1 MLSKMVRYWRP
12 YEWPSD
18 VVTLMECHAHRA
30 PRLVTFEDTTKMKR
44 FNKVLP
50 RSSRAGYT
58 LVEVIVAA
66 GIAAF
71 AVASAFAFARYQMTS
86 IRTQTEVT
94 KMNASSALIFQ
105 QLRRD
110 LDSAGFGTSF
120 YLISVR
126 YLMKNPLKSLLIRG

>member
-1 MLSKMVRYWRP
+1 
-12 YEWPSD
+12 
-18 VVTLMECHAHRA
+18 
-30 PRLVTFEDTTKMKR
+30 MKR

-120 YLISVR
+120 WVGAPNSAFSNQANEVTFANYGVPSFGRPTTSPVSEMTSMTRCLAQTSSR
-126 YLMKNPLKSLLIRG
+126 